1 MYSVFGRK
9 PYFLDGV
16 EDFLGEIKETCEVNK
31 IVDDFYLKG
40 YDEFNI
46 YSIDNG
52 DIIKRLQSEAYEQY
66 VISWQAEHDEGEPAC
81 FNEFCDCEFC
91 EDECMKTLLTEQQ
104 YKVWDTLMYKN
115 SQ

>member
-46 YSIDNG
+46 Y
-52 DIIKRLQSEAYEQY
+52 DIEDESVIETLQKEAYDWY
-66 VISWQAEHDEGEPAC
+66 VISWQAEHDEGEPVC

-91 EDECMKTLLTEQQ
+91 DDECMRSLLSDEK
-104 YKVWDTLMYKN
+104 YKVWDMLMYKN